1 MQADPWWSFA
11 MAFNVFLVFFNNA
24 NPSKFQ
30 EYKWIYCVV
39 CFGGPL
45 LPAIVL
51 VSIRDEE
58 RGPVFGDAAV
68 SIPDIP
74 ARWKAILTGAQ
85 AVVLDPAQME
95 HCSSICVLHSHLD
108 VYPPLYFDLHCCGI
122 PCFS

>member
-68 SIPDIP
+68 SIPDITCMLEGYSD
-74 ARWKAILTGAQ
+74 RSSSCGAGSGPNG
-85 AVVLDPAQME
+85 ALFVFMRTTFPFGSV
-95 HCSSICVLHSHLD
+95 SSSL
-108 VYPPLYFDLHCCGI
+108 
-122 PCFS
+122 FSCTLL